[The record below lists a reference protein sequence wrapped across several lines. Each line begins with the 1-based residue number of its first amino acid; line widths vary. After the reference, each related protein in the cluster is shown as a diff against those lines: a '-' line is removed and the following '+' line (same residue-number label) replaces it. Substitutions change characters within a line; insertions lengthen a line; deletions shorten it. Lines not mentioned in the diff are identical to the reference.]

1 MMHRFAVALL
11 WVLLCSASAQDVR
24 SDRKALAAKP
34 PMGWNS
40 WDCFGTTVQES
51 EVKANAD
58 YMASR
63 LRKYGWQYIVV
74 DIQWSDPKA
83 KAHGYRPNADL
94 AIDAYGRLIPAVNRF
109 PSATDDHGFK
119 PLGDYVHSHGL
130 RFGIHIMRGIPRQA
144 VRANSLIHGSSF
156 HAADVANKNSVCHWN
171 TDMYGVDMAKP
182 GAQDYYNS
190 IAQLYASWGVDFIK
204 ADNMLDPLHT
214 DEIEALSRAID
225 KTGRAIVL
233 SLSPGPT
240 NVQDA
245 SFLAR
250 NAEMWRIS
258 NDFWDRWQ
266 DLKHQFDLLRAWE
279 AYAKPGSW
287 PDADMLPLGRIAIR
301 GERGDDRMT
310 RLTHDEQQT
319 LMSLWA
325 IARSPLMYGG
335 DIPSNNAFSLA
346 LMTNEEVLE
355 ANQNGANSHQLFRDA
370 DHIAWI
376 SDAPHSDSKYLAVFN
391 VGDNSPPDI
400 HVLFTTLGIANTC
413 EIRDLWQKRTL
424 GKANRTYTFHVP
436 PHASGLYKVTPQ

>member
-1 MMHRFAVALL
+1 
-11 WVLLCSASAQDVR
+11 
-24 SDRKALAAKP
+24 
-34 PMGWNS
+34 MGWNS

-94 AIDAYGRLIPAVNRF
+94 AMDAYGRLIPAVNRF

-130 RFGIHIMRGIPRQA
+130 KFGIHIMRGIPRQA
-144 VRANSLIHGSSF
+144 VRANSPIHGSSF
-156 HAADVANKNSVCHWN
+156 HAADVANKNSVCRWN
-171 TDMYGVDMAKP
+171 TDMYGVDMTKP

-225 KTGRAIVL
+225 KTGRPIVL

-240 NVQDA
+240 NFQDA
-245 SFLAR
+245 GFLAR

-335 DIPSNNAFSLA
+335 DLPSNDAFSLT
-346 LMTNEEVLE
+346 LLTNEEVLE
-355 ANQNGANSHQLFRDA
+355 ANQNGVNSHQLFRDA
-370 DHIAWI
+370 DHFAWI

-391 VGDNSPPDI
+391 VGDNSSPDI
-400 HVLFTTLGIANTC
+400 HVVFTTLGITNTC
-413 EIRDLWQKRTL
+413 DLRDLWQKKTL
-424 GKANRTYTFHVP
+424 GKANRRYTFHVP